1 VTRLDDISSHTN
13 PLISNLVD
21 QAILPLG
28 GLFSYT
34 CNKCLQ
40 RGFSFWSVQSVVPA
54 QEQVG
59 FLGGQQISNIVST
72 TRITRRK

>member
-28 GLFSYT
+28 VCFRIHAI
-34 CNKCLQ
+34 N
-40 RGFSFWSVQSVVPA
+40 V
-54 QEQVG
+54 
-59 FLGGQQISNIVST
+59 SNVDFHSEAFKVLYQH
-72 TRITRRK
+72 RSK